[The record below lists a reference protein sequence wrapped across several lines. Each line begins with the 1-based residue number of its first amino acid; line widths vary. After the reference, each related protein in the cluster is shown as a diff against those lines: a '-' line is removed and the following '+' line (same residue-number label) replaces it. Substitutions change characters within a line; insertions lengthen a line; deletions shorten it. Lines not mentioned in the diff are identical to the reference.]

1 MTMVSYTITQNNLRI
16 HRSYEYPKASMRGI
30 LDSIREVTPSSQV
43 WYRHLHSM
51 CEEWCVH
58 NALYRLHIM
67 RSHTRDVDLNYPH
80 HFTWA
85 YALLAPL
92 ARLII
97 P

>member
-1 MTMVSYTITQNNLRI
+1 MTYIISDNCLQICDSYSYSKHDMISSLNLIKARYPHSDI
-16 HRSYEYPKASMRGI
+16 WQRSM
-30 LDSIREVTPSSQV
+30 SSL
-43 WYRHLHSM
+43 RA
-51 CEEWCVH
+51 EWMVH

-67 RSHTRDVDLNYPH
+67 RSHTRDVDLNYPNR
-80 HFTWA
+80 FTWA